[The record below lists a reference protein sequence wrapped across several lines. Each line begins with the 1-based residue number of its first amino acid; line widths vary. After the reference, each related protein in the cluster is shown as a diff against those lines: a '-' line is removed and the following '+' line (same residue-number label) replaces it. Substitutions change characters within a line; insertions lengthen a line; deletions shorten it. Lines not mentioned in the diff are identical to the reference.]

1 MEAAKQRKALSARRR
16 ARGMLDD
23 AILRHRLGQP
33 TPSENDF
40 TSDAMQVLRPNSR
53 AHDPNQWQVEAVG
66 GVDGLG
72 SGYHDLLQQRP
83 SSSGIETERG
93 RLQAAGSRKGC
104 SVDANGAGVVPSK
117 PEGSRPRSREQRNR
131 RLRVNGG
138 GKTVVVLASVPTVA
152 AEMRTRRSAA
162 DAGPLFTSK
171 SSHSV
176 LSTSLQHNTGSTLP
190 FSSAPAQALLPWPM
204 GRRCW

>member
-1 MEAAKQRKALSARRR
+1 
-16 ARGMLDD
+16 MLDD

-33 TPSENDF
+33 TPSEKKF

-53 AHDPNQWQVEAVG
+53 AHDPDQRQVEAVG
-66 GVDGLG
+66 GVDGFG
-72 SGYHDLLQQRP
+72 SGYHDLLQRRP

-93 RLQAAGSRKGC
+93 RLQAAGNRKGC

-117 PEGSRPRSREQRNR
+117 PEGSRPRSRQQRNR
-131 RLRVNGG
+131 RLRGNDG
-138 GKTVVVLASVPTVA
+138 GKTVVILASVPTVA

-176 LSTSLQHNTGSTLP
+176 LSTSLQHNKGSTLP
-190 FSSAPAQALLPWPM
+190 SSSAPAQTLLPWPM